1 MHKRKKATMQRF
13 CHGASAASQAEAF
26 LRFLRS
32 FGQGLCTSVYA
43 PAFEHRV
50 QHIRSSDPQVT
61 EGNPCG
67 NEGNAGNDKDVK
79 FPAVSSNSD
88 A

>member
-13 CHGASAASQAEAF
+13 CHGVSAASQAEAF

-50 QHIRSSDPQVT
+50 QHIQTSDPQDV
-61 EGNPCG
+61 
-67 NEGNAGNDKDVK
+67 GNAGDDKDVK

-88 A
+88 V